1 MKPLRMMVSTILVIS
16 CLLCLP
22 KSGSINASIF
32 DVGPINFDGSF
43 NIQKGIDTNRDG
55 IYNDGDKTVRA
66 GDTVSYRINWEFNQG
81 NDPLVDP
88 YVYDT
93 IPAGTHY
100 LAGSA
105 TPLNDLSYSTDNGL
119 SWTPGEPPDGSQAGT
134 MFRWGPIPQ
143 GWTTA
148 GNIPFDPIVNNA
160 LVSGTAAQ
168 VSLALDPNGRPCMAF
183 SDYIGYG
190 GSRYDI
196 FFVKWDGTR
205 WVGAN
210 GQPYDPLTGANAN
223 VSKVVTD
230 SDGASLAIDKYGYPC
245 IAWGEKIHPDTITS
259 WEIFFVRWNGY
270 MWVNAQGEQYDGSNA
285 NVSNTPSTSY
295 GVSLAIDG
303 QNNPNLVWYDYYG
316 PPYSFD
322 INFLK
327 WDGTA
332 WVNVQGV
339 PYNGANADISKTSS
353 SSEFPVLKLDSSGN
367 PCVSWSEGSY
377 GGYDVVYI
385 KWNGTAWVGANG
397 LPYNPVTGA
406 NANVSRNGGYSSYPS
421 LCLDKFDNP
430 NIVWHDYS
438 YGGTAIVS
446 VKWDGT
452 QWTGANGMPYD
463 PATGA
468 NGIVAMNA
476 VIGGGPSNPTRLSA
490 KVTCIDVDKAG
501 NQCVSWWGNIA
512 GNRGIYFAR
521 WDGTKWIGA
530 NKQPFDP
537 ITGANAYT
545 GGGFDAQYTNFA
557 NAVSMAMED
566 NFDEPFIGWY
576 NQTPDLYT
584 ASLIKYLPPT
594 APRSFGFSAIVEE
607 TPVDSEINNQAFSRH
622 ALDQGMPALS
632 NNVAV
637 KTKKPVKKAVLEIT
651 KKAKSFQYNIDDI
664 FAFQITVRNI
674 GNLDATNVVV
684 DDIFPRELKYVSS
697 LPSGAAGPSK
707 IRYQVG
713 TLSPGQSRTYLL
725 KFSLARSLSFAGNCL
740 TITNKASAMSDSAEP
755 VAGYATIS
763 VCKQPPTKEIV
774 LDVTWKG
781 VNTKTNE
788 ARANEEIKLDLS
800 VEGGAPP
807 YEVTV
812 NWDNGT
818 KSTKTIQSKDDL
830 ISFENSYSSQGDFEV
845 LITCVDSFGRS
856 ARQSRIIHIK

>member
-105 TPLNDLSYSTDNGL
+105 TPLNDLSYSTDNGS
-119 SWTPGEPPDGSQAGT
+119 SWTSGEPPDGSQAGT
-134 MFRWGPIPQ
+134 MLRWGPIPQ

-148 GNIPFDPIVNNA
+148 GNIPFDSIVNNA

-183 SDYIGYG
+183 SDYIGYS